1 MRGLSE
7 PRDAGAVPN
16 VPKRMRSSDR
26 GDETEPEEMAR
37 KAPKSSVPTSDP
49 TSASSSGAG
58 KTIATAT
65 SASASAPSSTSASAA
80 TSQPQS
86 HEGTPR
92 KRTLLATSDEDV
104 PTGPVPVAKA
114 ARAASEPV
122 ARVTAKPSVPESV
135 PQKEPAAASSSSEES
150 DEQRQESPTPNTLA
164 GAASQ
169 TLVSQPV
176 QLSQPTA
183 SQTEQE
189 IARMLQTPPGSQELA
204 VMAPPAPKLVSP
216 TKRSLLASD
225 ELLRPAP
232 TLVLQGS
239 SQPLSQVSDLDLE
252 HAPDL

>member
-1 MRGLSE
+1 MEGLLRGLSE

-37 KAPKSSVPTSDP
+37 KAPKAYAPAETASG
-49 TSASSSGAG
+49 SSSGSG
-58 KTIATAT
+58 KIIAA
-65 SASASAPSSTSASAA
+65 AAPVSTSAAPPSAP
-80 TSQPQS
+80 TSQSQS

-92 KRTLLATSDEDV
+92 KRTLLATSDEEV
-104 PTGPVPVAKA
+104 PAGPVPVAKA
-114 ARAASEPV
+114 ARAASEPI
-122 ARVTAKPSVPESV
+122 AKAAKPSAPEPA
-135 PQKEPAAASSSSEES
+135 PQKEPSSSSEDS
-150 DEQRQESPTPNTLA
+150 DEQRQESPTPNTLV

-232 TLVLQGS
+232 TLFLQGS